1 MTSDAE
7 TPRPKASTLRDVA
20 RIAGVSV
27 ATASKALNGR
37 ANVHPDTRRRVVE
50 AAERL
55 SFTPNSLAQAMLAGQ
70 TGTVGLLTND
80 LEGRFSLPILMG
92 AEDAFGAGQMSVFL
106 CDAREDAIRE
116 QYHLKALLG
125 RRVDGLIVV
134 GSKTD
139 PRPSLGRDLAVPV
152 VYAYAPSEDPEDCSI
167 VPDNVSAGSLAV
179 EHLVS
184 VGRRRIAH
192 ISGDVHYTAAQDRA
206 LGVASALAAAGLEQ
220 VGPVRYGSWTEA
232 WGRAATHAT
241 LDDAPDVDALLCG
254 SDQIARGALDALH
267 ERGAAVP
274 RDVAVMGFDNWE
286 IMTSGARPQLTSVD
300 MSFKTLGR
308 IAAQRLVDAING
320 RPAQGIEAVPVH
332 VVVRGSTIA
341 GA

>member
-1 MTSDAE
+1 MALREDAH
-7 TPRPKASTLRDVA
+7 RCVAGRDDVA
-20 RIAGVSV
+20 
-27 ATASKALNGR
+27 
-37 ANVHPDTRRRVVE
+37 
-50 AAERL
+50 
-55 SFTPNSLAQAMLAGQ
+55 
-70 TGTVGLLTND
+70 VGLQPNTAAK
-80 LEGRFSLPILMG
+80 RRHPQG